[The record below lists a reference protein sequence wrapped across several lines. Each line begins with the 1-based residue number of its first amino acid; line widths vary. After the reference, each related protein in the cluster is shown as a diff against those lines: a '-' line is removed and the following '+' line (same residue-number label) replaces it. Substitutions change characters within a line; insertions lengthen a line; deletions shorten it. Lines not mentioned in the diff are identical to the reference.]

1 MTNVDT
7 LRFLIDQAN
16 RMDDDTPKK
25 VRRHMVDMLAE
36 AIKDVGGE
44 NVKVV
49 TYTDWADE
57 RGRWQI
63 SFRHTMDR
71 FGYHGGW
78 LKRAEEYGG
87 GGPPTWIS
95 SGWEDAADIVAAA
108 VRFVD
113 AHSTFE
119 VEKIRADLVAA
130 TKTASPLPFEELVAR
145 AGGRVVPDGVDVLA
159 VWPNGATVEN
169 PDPDVAFG
177 PVPPT
182 GIQTHEGRLVWT
194 GAEIDAL
201 TLARATGATC
211 VASDA
216 RSPVSAVWPDGR
228 FLRTGDGGY
237 FMSWPD
243 GRCKWHHDLSVALD
257 CDGECEQ

>member
-25 VRRHMVDMLAE
+25 VRRHMVDLLAE
-36 AIKDVGGE
+36 AVQEAVGANLEVGWYE
-44 NVKVV
+44 GR
-49 TYTDWADE
+49 ADDGWRWWQVQVMKCTGYPCMVWLQSRELCGAGSDNWISAEWVDAAETLLEAAAYVE
-57 RGRWQI
+57 RGDTPR
-63 SFRHTMDR
+63 
-71 FGYHGGW
+71 
-78 LKRAEEYGG
+78 
-87 GGPPTWIS
+87 
-95 SGWEDAADIVAAA
+95 VAN
-108 VRFVD
+108 
-113 AHSTFE
+113 
-119 VEKIRADLVAA
+119 IRAAQQPEQAA
-130 TKTASPLPFEELVAR
+130 PPSFEELVTR

-159 VWPNGATVEN
+159 VWPNGATGEN

-194 GAEIDAL
+194 GTETDAL
-201 TLARATGATC
+201 TIARATGATC
-211 VASDA
+211 VGSDA